1 MQKYMQV
8 TSETVERGP
17 LGRAVVIAPE
27 GEVDRHESPRLRT
40 ALLDALAGGPAAVV
54 VDLAGV
60 SFMDSSGVAT
70 LVEAMKLAKAAGVP
84 LTLCSMSGTVRDV
97 FALARLDKFF
107 RLAATRREALEA

>member
-27 GEVDRHESPRLRT
+27 GEVDMHESPRLRT

-70 LVEAMKLAKAAGVP
+70 LVEAMKLAKGNQGLAGKI
-84 LTLCSMSGTVRDV
+84 LGMGRQTLNK
-97 FALARLDKFF
+97 RLK
-107 RLAATRREALEA
+107 LQST